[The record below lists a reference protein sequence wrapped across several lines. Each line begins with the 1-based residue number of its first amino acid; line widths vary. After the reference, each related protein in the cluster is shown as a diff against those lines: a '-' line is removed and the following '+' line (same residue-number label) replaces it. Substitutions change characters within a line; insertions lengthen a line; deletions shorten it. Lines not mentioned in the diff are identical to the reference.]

1 MNNPTLDR
9 LRTLGLTVM
18 ADEWLRQQQ
27 DPALGPLAFD
37 ERLALLV
44 DAEWLARDNRRFTRR
59 LHEAHLRLPATP
71 EGVDYTVPR
80 QWNAPLVRQLTQA
93 LWVAQHQTVLIT
105 GPTGVGKS
113 YLACALGHAACR
125 RNCRVRYYR
134 VPRLLADGL
143 VARQEGQWFR
153 WLAQLVRYD
162 LLILDDWAVHPLSLD
177 ESRDLLEILDDR
189 YQVKATLIASQV
201 PQERWHEWFPDPTVA
216 EAILDRVVH
225 QAYHVTMQGESMRKV
240 LPTPDLFGY
249 NRFTND
255 LVTGQSLLDSL
266 VTHFWNQ
273 WSTSSEYTSS
283 KFLFWHRVL
292 KKR

>member
-240 LPTPDLFGY
+240 LPTSTFSGTTDL
-249 NRFTND
+249 RT
-255 LVTGQSLLDSL
+255 
-266 VTHFWNQ
+266 
-273 WSTSSEYTSS
+273 TS
-283 KFLFWHRVL
+283 
-292 KKR
+292 

>member
-1 MNNPTLDR
+1 MNSPTLDR
-9 LRTLGLTVM
+9 LRTLGFTAM

-27 DPALGPLAFD
+27 DPGLAPLSFD

-59 LHEAHLRLPATP
+59 LHEAHLRWPATP
-71 EGVDYTVPR
+71 EGIDYSVPR
-80 QWNAPLVRQLTQA
+80 QWNTTVVRQLTQA
-93 LWVAQHQTVLIT
+93 LWVAHHQTVLIT

-125 RNCRVRYYR
+125 RHHRVRYYR

-153 WLAQLVRYD
+153 WLAQLLRYD

-189 YQVKATLIASQV
+189 YQAKATLIASQI

-216 EAILDRVVH
+216 EAVLDRVVH
-225 QAYHVTMQGESMRKV
+225 QAYQVAMQGESMRKV
-240 LPTPDLFGY
+240 LPNP
-249 NRFTND
+249 
-255 LVTGQSLLDSL
+255 
-266 VTHFWNQ
+266 
-273 WSTSSEYTSS
+273 STSGTTEPTTTA
-283 KFLFWHRVL
+283 
-292 KKR
+292 